1 MALPGI
7 SKAARNEFRELLSG
21 SFVLRE
27 ISDIFT
33 GARFPNDV
41 TYEAWGSRR
50 QLVEDYYKTRDFETQ
65 PSITMLLSAINE
77 AIVRLAGG
85 GDMPEMADLVR
96 LMKRDGYVYRDGEFI
111 PARQED
117 TAMENPIQRSMSAY
131 NLICHGRPN
140 ATVFRTHAGIGTFA
154 RDRLFEHT
162 SDDFKRR
169 YEDDIRSLAELPALI
184 VAEAKPGGKRT
195 TPALLASINRI
206 QAKGNEIRFRFRRMQ
221 TEEFSSEEIFG
232 SGILPD
238 FDPAGWEW
246 SRTHWAI
253 KEGNLIESLLVFIA
267 DRAKRKEKMFP
278 SIANPRFFRVEDW
291 PLPVL
296 GHVAVMMPFDPTY
309 NAVYETIRDA
319 CGDHNLEAI
328 RVDEIYGPK
337 VVVDDIFK
345 TIVQSRFVVSD
356 LTRRNPNVLYE
367 TGIAHA
373 RNRDVLVVVQNEDDI
388 PFDLRHIRFVKYLL
402 NSEGLRKLRTD
413 IGRSIDA
420 ILQSK

>member
-7 SKAARNEFRELLSG
+7 SRASRNAFREILSG

-33 GARFPNDV
+33 GAGFPNDV
-41 TYEAWGSRR
+41 TYQAFGNRR
-50 QLVEDYYKTRDFETQ
+50 QLVEDYYRTRNFESQ

-77 AIVRLAGG
+77 AVVRLAGG
-85 GDMPEMADLVR
+85 GDMPEMSDLVR

-111 PARQED
+111 PERQEN
-117 TAMENPIQRSMSAY
+117 TAMEKPIRWSMSAY
-131 NLICHGRPN
+131 NLICHGLPD

-154 RDRLFEHT
+154 RDRLFEYT

-169 YEDDIRSLAELPALI
+169 YEDDIRSLEELPALI
-184 VAEAKPGGKRT
+184 VAEAKPGGKQR
-195 TPALLASINRI
+195 TPAFLAFIDRVRAN
-206 QAKGNEIRFRFRRMQ
+206 GNEIRFRFRRMQ
-221 TEEFSSEEIFG
+221 TEGFSSEEIFG

-238 FDPAGWEW
+238 FDPTGWEC

-253 KEGNLIESLLVFIA
+253 KEGSLIESLLVFFA
-267 DRAKRKEKMFP
+267 DRAKGKEKMFP
-278 SIANPRFFRVEDW
+278 SIAKPRFFSADEW

-309 NAVYETIRDA
+309 DAVYETIRDA
-319 CGDHNLEAI
+319 CSDHNLEAI

-345 TIVQSRFVVSD
+345 TIVQSRFVICD
-356 LTRRNPNVLYE
+356 LTKRNPNVLYE

-373 RNRDVLVVVQNEDDI
+373 RNRDVLMIVQDEDDI
-388 PFDLRHIRFVKYLL
+388 PFDLQHIRFVKYLP
-402 NSEGLRKLRTD
+402 NSEGYSKLRED
-413 IGRSIDA
+413 LVRSIDA
-420 ILQSK
+420 MLEK